1 MTPDVI
7 LVLLL
12 KNTSKATSILRQLD
26 FVISWAAWEKAFK
39 HGHYPTCEHVRTWL
53 HVVRQHLAALAIVCR
68 HCVRTR
74 LRAHRRADRSV
85 SLQSLSCQCSG
96 SHTAVS
102 LTAVNCLGGHWWGSK
117 WSSLPSPSL
126 WQHPDSPTGIR
137 FWPARGAGLWS
148 PKRGHRHLTPRMLET
163 LNPSK
168 KTRNPSLSQFHQGYS
183 F

>member
-12 KNTSKATSILRQLD
+12 KNTSKATSILRQLG

-39 HGHYPTCEHVRTWL
+39 HGHYPTCQHVRTRL
-53 HVVRQHLAALAIVCR
+53 HVVRQLLAALAIVCP

-74 LRAHRRADRSV
+74 LRAHHRADRSV

-102 LTAVNCLGGHWWGSK
+102 LTVVNCLGGHWWGSK

-126 WQHPDSPTGIR
+126 WQHPDSPAGIR

-168 KTRNPSLSQFHQGYS
+168 KTQSPSLSQFHQRYS